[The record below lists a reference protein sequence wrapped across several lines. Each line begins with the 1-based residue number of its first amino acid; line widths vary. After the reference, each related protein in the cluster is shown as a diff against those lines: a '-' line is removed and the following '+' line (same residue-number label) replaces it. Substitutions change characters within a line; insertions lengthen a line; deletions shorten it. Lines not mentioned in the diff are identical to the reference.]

1 MIPDSLTPS
10 DRLAVVVVVVLAL
23 LPAVWLDT
31 FVLSFLMLL
40 VMYAALSIGWNVLG
54 GYAGYQSFGHVA
66 FLGIGGY
73 TSVWLLVEL
82 GVEPYLT
89 APVGALV
96 AGVVA
101 LVVGYPC
108 LRLKGPYF
116 ALVTLIVAL
125 AVETAVSNLPG
136 LDATAGIFLSSP
148 LDSTVLSQ
156 ALLYELMVVVLAVTI
171 LVARVVERSKYGLG
185 LYAIR
190 EDEEVARTQGID
202 TARLKIGAF
211 VVSAALAGLAGGIY
225 AWFLGYVTPDP
236 MFDVR
241 ISILVVLIA
250 LLGGTQSWVGPFLGA
265 VVLRVVDQVLVLQ
278 FGGQVAQVMYGLL
291 LVLVIFFLPQGL
303 YPHVR
308 RLAHD
313 RLPPRVRTMG
323 AGGESS

>member
-1 MIPDSLTPS
+1 MILNSLNSS
-10 DRLAVVVVVVLAL
+10 DRLAILVVLGLAL
-23 LPAVWLDT
+23 VPVAVLDT
-31 FVLSFLMLL
+31 FLLSFLMLL
-40 VMYAALSIGWNVLG
+40 VMYAALSIGWNILG

-73 TSVWLLVEL
+73 TSVWVFVEY
-82 GVEPYLT
+82 GVEPYFT

-96 AGVVA
+96 AGLVA

-116 ALVTLIVAL
+116 ALVTLIVAM
-125 AVETAVSNLPG
+125 AIETAVSNLPG
-136 LDATAGIFLSSP
+136 LNATSGIFLKSP
-148 LDSTVLSQ
+148 LDSTILSQ
-156 ALLYELMVVVLAVTI
+156 ALLYELMVAVLAVTI
-171 LVARVVERSKYGLG
+171 FVARFVERSKYGLG

-190 EDEEVARTQGID
+190 EDEEVASTQGID
-202 TARLKIGAF
+202 GAKLKIGAF

-265 VVLRVVDQVLVLQ
+265 VLLRVVDQLLVLQ
-278 FGGQVAQVMYGLL
+278 LGGQIAQIMYGLM
-291 LVLVIFFLPQGL
+291 LVIVILFLPQGL
-303 YPHVR
+303 YPYVR
-308 RLAHD
+308 RFAHD
-313 RLPPRVRTMG
+313 KLPSKISTMG
-323 AGGESS
+323 AGGGSS

>member
-10 DRLAVVVVVVLAL
+10 DRLAIIVVLGLAL
-23 LPAVWLDT
+23 LPAVMLDT
-31 FVLSFLMLL
+31 FLLSFLMLL

-73 TSVWLLVEL
+73 TSVWLLVEF
-82 GVEPYLT
+82 GVQPYLT
-89 APVGALV
+89 APIGALV
-96 AGVVA
+96 AGLVA

-125 AVETAVSNLPG
+125 AVETAVSNMPG
-136 LDATAGIFLSSP
+136 LNATSGIFLSSP

-156 ALLYELMVVVLAVTI
+156 ALLYEMMVAVLAVTI

-202 TARLKIGAF
+202 ATRLKIGAF

-250 LLGGTQSWVGPFLGA
+250 LLGGTQSWAGPFLGA

-278 FGGQVAQVMYGLL
+278 FGGQVAQIMYGLL

-308 RLAHD
+308 RVVHD
-313 RLPPRVRTMG
+313 RVPPRVRTIG